1 MKINIKLDPDFSY
14 EFTKLKA
21 KYGEDIAKLNGLA
34 DSQLDYTDFI
44 DNFIDTKVVAD
55 ASVDANANV
64 TQKSVVT
71 LLNEMGKPHQKL
83 LSFNKIFYELK
94 KKYGLEVAKQ
104 WLEDEW
110 IGRTYLHDSHHAS
123 FLHYCWASSL
133 QDLAEKG
140 LFFIDNFNAE
150 PPRHLG
156 TFVDFVKEF
165 ISFCAN
171 SSSGGRLRR
180 FVSYPLIRGVTY

>member
-14 EFTKLKA
+14 ELTKLKSQ
-21 KYGEDIAKLNGLA
+21 YGEEFAKLNGLA
-34 DSQLDYTDFI
+34 DEQLDYTDFI
-44 DNFIDTKVVAD
+44 DNFIDTKTVAD

-64 TQKSVVT
+64 NQKNVVT

-94 KKYGLEVAKQ
+94 KKYGLDTAKQ
-104 WLEDEW
+104 WLNDEW
-110 IGRTYLHDSHHAS
+110 TGKFYLHDSHHAS
-123 FLHYCWASSL
+123 FIHYCWASSL

-140 LFFIDNFNAE
+140 LYFIENFNYE
-150 PPRHLG
+150 PPKHLS

-180 FVSYPLIRGVTY
+180 FVSYPFIRGVTY